1 MKDTMCI
8 KQRISLLLKELS
20 VGLYEKDSEVRLAL
34 LAAVAGESILLLGPP
49 GVAKSMVARRL
60 KDAFQGA
67 KSFEY
72 LMSRFSTPDEIFG
85 PVSISRLKADD
96 KYERI
101 TEGFLP
107 EADVVFLDEI
117 WKAGPAIQNTLLTV
131 VNEKLY
137 RNGNS
142 EIKLPLKLLIGA
154 SNELPAEGEGLEALW
169 DRFLLRYVSHCI
181 EDDDTFFDM
190 IFQKD
195 TPQYSPNIFALQ
207 ITGEEYDD
215 WQLKI
220 KEIGIDEIVKKSILY
235 IRQHLKHISY
245 GNGEVQRAI
254 YVSDRRWKKI
264 VNLLRT
270 SAFFHNRSTVQLS
283 DIVLLCYC
291 LWNELYEIDV
301 VKPIVYKS
309 VFASVIHRLDTLKAS
324 LKNDTKKISANR
336 ALREMRATML
346 ESDKTL
352 KLYDDYYYRLV
363 DYNTGNTYIYASDFA
378 SLPNLDVNQLV
389 TPKHG
394 VIYPDQ
400 KDSVKERI
408 RTYSG
413 TMNDNI
419 NPVKVTLKRDGYYL
433 YINGV
438 RCDLERY
445 TIDEMMKMSSE
456 LQSVEDA
463 FSMDYEAEIEAIA
476 KEASSIIESMHD
488 NIFVCEADTMQM
500 KKVAEEFMRDIAFV
514 RVDIQKLIY
523 GECN

>member
-1 MKDTMCI
+1 MKDTLCI
-8 KQRISLLLKELS
+8 KQRVSFLLKELS

-34 LAAVAGESILLLGPP
+34 LSAVAGESILLLGPP

-60 KDAFQGA
+60 KDAFKDA
-67 KSFEY
+67 KTFEY

-85 PVSISRLKADD
+85 PVSISRLKSED

-137 RNGNS
+137 RNGDC
-142 EIKLPLKLLIGA
+142 EIKLPLKLFIGA

-169 DRFLLRYVSHCI
+169 DRFLLRYVSKCI
-181 EDDDTFFDM
+181 ENDDTFFDM
-190 IFQKD
+190 ILEKEHPEYSD
-195 TPQYSPNIFALQ
+195 TLAELQ
-207 ITGEEYDD
+207 ITNEEYNE
-215 WQLKI
+215 WQRKI
-220 KEIGIDEIVKKSILY
+220 KEIGIDDIVKNSILY
-235 IRQHLKHISY
+235 IRRELKHITY
-245 GNGEVQRAI
+245 GTGEVQRAI

-270 SAFFHNRSTVQLS
+270 SAFFHNRQNVQLS

-291 LWNELYEIDV
+291 LWNELYEVDV
-301 VKPIVYKS
+301 VKQIVFKS
-309 VFASVIHRLDTLKAS
+309 VFASVNDRLDTLKSS
-324 LKNDTKKISANR
+324 LKADIKKISANK
-336 ALREMRATML
+336 ALRDMRANML

-378 SLPNLDVNQLV
+378 SLPNLDVNSMV

-400 KDSVKERI
+400 KDPIKERV

-413 TMNDNI
+413 MMNKDI

-433 YINGV
+433 YLNGV

-445 TIDEMMKMSSE
+445 SIDEMMQMPSSY
-456 LQSVEDA
+456 QSLDDCY
-463 FSMDYEAEIEAIA
+463 SMDYETEIEAIA
-476 KEASSIIESMHD
+476 KVANAIVESMQD
-488 NIFVCEADTMQM
+488 NIFVCDADTKYM
-500 KKVAEEFMRDIAFV
+500 KQVAEGFLREIAFA
-514 RVDIQKLIY
+514 RIDIQKLIY
-523 GECN
+523 GDNN